1 MATRRVRILVK
12 AYPQPSSKYE
22 ETVCCAGIDE
32 DSRELLRLFP
42 IRYRRLSPEN
52 RFDRFDQVEMSM
64 ERYTQDPRPESYHV
78 DEDSIRVTAKGDT
91 LSARSRV
98 QLWVPF
104 VADSLSAL
112 QDENRS
118 TNRSLGIVRPDSG
131 SVQFKVK
138 RIDESDD
145 NDREL
150 ANEVYEQASLLEDP
164 LKPLPRPEYNFV
176 YHFKSAGKQHVCT
189 IHDWEVQQTFIGYR
203 RKYGDEAIGRV
214 IEMYQDVIPTHNLHL
229 IMGTMQKRPW
239 QFIIIGLLRSKGIS
253 PEDLTRQPDLF

>member
-1 MATRRVRILVK
+1 MRRVRILVK

-52 RFDRFDQVEMSM
+52 RFERFDQVEMSM
-64 ERYTQDPRPESYHV
+64 ERYTRDPRPESYHV
-78 DEDSIRVTAKGDT
+78 DEDSIRVTAKSDK
-91 LSARSRV
+91 LSPRSKV
-98 QLWVPF
+98 QLWAPF

-112 QDENRS
+112 KDENKS
-118 TNRSLGIVRPDSG
+118 LNRSLGIVRPDSG
-131 SVQFKVK
+131 TVRFKVTPMG
-138 RIDESDD
+138 ESDD

-189 IHDWEVQQTFIGYR
+189 IHDWEVQQTFINYQR
-203 RKYGDEAIGRV
+203 NYGDSAIERMT
-214 IEMYQDVIPTHNLHL
+214 EMYQDVIPTHNLHL
-229 IMGTMQKRPW
+229 IMGTMQKRSW
-239 QFIIIGLLRSKGIS
+239 QFIIIGLLRSKDIS
-253 PEDLTRQPDLF
+253 PEDLKKQPELF